1 MYLYLIRY
9 IIIEKKILVDENN
22 VYKNDDIIL
31 SELNFDNSDDN
42 YCSTYNNDDDNSQT
56 NENKNTEKSME
67 NIYPKKQILLLSFK
81 NSLILNFKKLY

>member
-67 NIYPKKQILLLSFK
+67 NIYPKNKFFYYHL
-81 NSLILNFKKLY
+81 KLV